1 MNMDVLK
8 LEKNRGYVIAGIA
21 GIIGLIAFF
30 LPYITV
36 SFLGVSESVGGSSG
50 GWVWFEEIGAL
61 VVAAAS
67 AILIFRNNAFG
78 LSNMPVVKQIQ
89 YGRYAIIG
97 GAVLALLIHLLFALD
112 FHSVVGGVG
121 DFSGVSLG
129 FGFWVFL
136 LTAIAMV
143 VGGVLALR
151 SPIPV
156 EVATAMPG
164 AQASQPW
171 QYPQQQTQYPPY
183 QQPYSQP
190 GLPQNPQQYQ
200 QPSYPQAIPPQQP
213 YQQPGY
219 PPQQPQQP
227 QQQTPYPG
235 QQQAYPAQQPPYQP
249 PQQDPTQLYQPPQSP
264 QPPQQPP
271 SQW

>member
-78 LSNMPVVKQIQ
+78 LSNMPLVKQIQ

-97 GAVLALLIHLLFALD
+97 GAGLALLIHLLFALD

-136 LTAIAMV
+136 LAAIAMV

-183 QQPYSQP
+183 QQPGY
-190 GLPQNPQQYQ
+190 PQNPQQYQ

-249 PQQDPTQLYQPPQSP
+249 QQQDPTQLYQPPQQPQQP